1 MHDDIIDRVEIVLTL
16 KKLLLLCQQTI
27 ETNCNWHGRS
37 SFNLKETNCYSVNK
51 KIETNCYL
59 SVYNCHALPGMLK
72 ICGLVLGNACFL
84 ENGW

>member
-1 MHDDIIDRVEIVLTL
+1 MHILHPFSVVKQLWNTHYKFITNKLQIVNNSMHDDIIDRVEIVLTL

-51 KIETNCYL
+51 K
-59 SVYNCHALPGMLK
+59 
-72 ICGLVLGNACFL
+72 
-84 ENGW
+84 